1 MKRAHSYHAHRAA
14 WAGMRYAYAADVD
27 VRYAGPP
34 GAMRG
39 RPPGGGGVTRIDAP
53 GARLRWWRSASSP
66 PKRAVTSPD
75 QAITDQAITD
85 QVITDQA
92 ITDHGPASSHH

>member
-1 MKRAHSYHAHRAA
+1 MHAVRRAHDGWPSASMKRAHSYHAHRAA

-66 PKRAVTSPD
+66 PKRAVTE
-75 QAITDQAITD
+75 QAVA
-85 QVITDQA
+85 
-92 ITDHGPASSHH
+92 GSSHH